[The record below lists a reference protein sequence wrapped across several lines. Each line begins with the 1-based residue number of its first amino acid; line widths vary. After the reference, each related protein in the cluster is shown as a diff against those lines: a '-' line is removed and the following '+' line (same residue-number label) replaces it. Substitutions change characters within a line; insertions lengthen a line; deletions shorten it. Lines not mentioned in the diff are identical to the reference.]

1 MMYMVYVLIG
11 VTAICGLLCTVEVI
25 VRAWEKVDRRSR
37 PAGRSTV
44 YVPAAPAV
52 RSNVTRIPVSG
63 CLPDREAVGNI
74 YSLSDHFADRFREV
88 VNS

>member
-1 MMYMVYVLIG
+1 MYMVYILIG
-11 VTAICGLLCTVEVI
+11 ITMICALLCTVELL
-25 VRAWEKVDRRSR
+25 VRVWEKAARRARASR
-37 PAGRSTV
+37 PVV
-44 YVPAAPAV
+44 YAAAAPAV

-63 CLPDREAVGNI
+63 CLPDREAVSNI